1 MLINESS
8 EKEDISMFHYRE
20 FHIQMIWTTK
30 FQNNNLKRSNDKD
43 KWSPIKNMTHFLL
56 FCTVVYYG
64 VSYEVISH
72 GAIL

>member
-43 KWSPIKNMTHFLL
+43 K
-56 FCTVVYYG
+56 
-64 VSYEVISH
+64 
-72 GAIL
+72 